1 MLVEPFI
8 PFLLFVLALY
18 ATPGP
23 ATISIIASGATFGF
37 KKTIAY
43 IFGIVTGLVIIFI
56 MVALG
61 LGLIFQQYPTVHSIF
76 KWVSLLYIFYLAYKI
91 ANASSITA
99 NNNQQLGYLQGVPL
113 SLLNPK
119 AYFAVIA
126 TVTQFTKQGAGYYES
141 FITLIIWI
149 VVLATTINFIWAY
162 IGEVVGKNLIAS
174 GFSSKINIVFAVL
187 LIGSVLLVMFI

>member
-23 ATISIIASGATFGF
+23 ATISIVASGATFGF

-43 IFGIVTGLVIIFI
+43 IFGIVTGLVIIFL

-61 LGLIFQQYPTVHSIF
+61 LGLIFEQYPMVHSIF

-91 ANASSITA
+91 ANASSITT
-99 NNNQQLGYLQGVPL
+99 NSNEQLGYLQGVPL

-126 TVTQFTKQGAGYYES
+126 TVTQFTKQGVEYYES
-141 FITLIIWI
+141 FIILIIWI
-149 VVLATTINFIWAY
+149 IILATSINFIWAY
-162 IGEVVGKNLIAS
+162 IGENIGRKLMDS
-174 GFSSKINIVFAVL
+174 GFSSNLNIVFAVL
-187 LIGSVLLVMFI
+187 LVGSVLLVMVI